1 MLSLLYFPMI
11 YFAVRYNVSI
21 IRKII
26 CNVYDLVFF
35 RYLNYYVI
43 LFYVNLLYQNENA
56 VICGISS
63 VLFIFF
69 LIFVVMHQRG
79 IYTIFHLNNDKVSA
93 SVINYPFDFYFMYQ
107 FHFSKICL
115 KVITAV
121 LYVSN
126 QSASFYHSLKYISLT
141 ILFCSVILY
150 QIYVIIQLLYLKFS
164 LSYFIL
170 NNNHA
175 VIFMTSIAYL
185 TINIILFSIIH
196 NNEYSIVIFL
206 IVNLMNLIISVFIT
220 IIIWKI
226 RIKNYFYNGKFSLYK
241 LYYLVIYSDSYR
253 TCVFGIFNLNCTKI
267 ILSMLYNHKLLCKTN
282 KKCMICSKLNEKNEN
297 NLFSFSTLFFEI
309 DKSDGKINK
318 KRKYFRFNAESYVLF
333 NKRKNVFI

>member
-1 MLSLLYFPMI
+1 MFKRSFLSLYSLCFHCYIFLW
-11 YFAVRYNVSI
+11 FNVSI

-93 SVINYPFDFYFMYQ
+93 SVINYPFDFYFMNQ

-141 ILFCSVILY
+141 ILFCYFISNLRNNSITLFE
-150 QIYVIIQLLYLKFS
+150 IFLKLLYS
-164 LSYFIL
+164 
-170 NNNHA
+170 
-175 VIFMTSIAYL
+175 
-185 TINIILFSIIH
+185 
-196 NNEYSIVIFL
+196 
-206 IVNLMNLIISVFIT
+206 
-220 IIIWKI
+220 
-226 RIKNYFYNGKFSLYK
+226 
-241 LYYLVIYSDSYR
+241 
-253 TCVFGIFNLNCTKI
+253 
-267 ILSMLYNHKLLCKTN
+267 
-282 KKCMICSKLNEKNEN
+282 
-297 NLFSFSTLFFEI
+297 
-309 DKSDGKINK
+309 
-318 KRKYFRFNAESYVLF
+318 
-333 NKRKNVFI
+333 

>member
-93 SVINYPFDFYFMYQ
+93 SVINYP
-107 FHFSKICL
+107 L
-115 KVITAV
+115 
-121 LYVSN
+121 
-126 QSASFYHSLKYISLT
+126 
-141 ILFCSVILY
+141 
-150 QIYVIIQLLYLKFS
+150 
-164 LSYFIL
+164 
-170 NNNHA
+170 
-175 VIFMTSIAYL
+175 
-185 TINIILFSIIH
+185 
-196 NNEYSIVIFL
+196 
-206 IVNLMNLIISVFIT
+206 
-220 IIIWKI
+220 
-226 RIKNYFYNGKFSLYK
+226 
-241 LYYLVIYSDSYR
+241 
-253 TCVFGIFNLNCTKI
+253 
-267 ILSMLYNHKLLCKTN
+267 
-282 KKCMICSKLNEKNEN
+282 
-297 NLFSFSTLFFEI
+297 NLFHVSVSFFENLL
-309 DKSDGKINK
+309 KSNHCC
-318 KRKYFRFNAESYVLF
+318 SLC
-333 NKRKNVFI
+333 